1 MSVLLPS
8 LALPQLKAG
17 ADLQQWGQLQGA
29 ALPLA
34 ITALLEQ
41 QPGLYLLVVPDT
53 PTALRLEQELA
64 LFLTDQQPLYSL
76 PDWETLPYDQFSPH
90 QDIISQRLRTLY
102 QLPNLTQGLVLVPV
116 STLMLRLSEPA
127 HLRQQSLLLKK
138 QQRLDLST
146 LRQHLVQAGYRAV
159 DQVMQHG
166 EFSVRGSLLDLYPMG
181 SPLPYRIDFFDD
193 EIDGLRTFDPD
204 NQRTVAQVDQV
215 ELLPAHEFPLDKAA
229 IERFRSRYRERFTA
243 RNEKESLYQQVSN
256 GALPAGI
263 EYYLPLFAQS
273 CASLFD
279 YLPADSRLLLLGELE
294 AGAQRFWQDVQKRY
308 EDRAI
313 DLLRPVLKPQELY
326 LSVDELFGQFKG
338 YSRLRLSRAPLP
350 AKAGVHNAFS
360 AVLPDLTVNHQQQDP
375 LALLKSYLLE
385 LKQKSGRALFMVES
399 EGRRESLLQL
409 LQKNDIRLKQTASV
423 REFLTQAED
432 VAICVG
438 ALEQGVQL
446 GDTAK
451 ASKTPPLAVI
461 SENELFGQKVTQRRR
476 RKHSQQISSDT
487 IIRNLAELAPGQPVV
502 HLQHGVGRYQGL
514 QVLEAAGIIAEF
526 VTIEYAG
533 GSKLYVPVSALHLL
547 SRYSGTEPEHAP
559 LHKLGHDAWEK
570 ARKKAAEKIRD
581 VAAEL
586 LDMYALRA
594 SQKGYGFKLS
604 AESYQRFADG
614 FPFEETADQQDAIAA
629 VLADMQAPQA
639 MDRLVCGDVGFG
651 KTEVAMRA
659 AFVAVDDG
667 HQVAILVPT
676 TLLAQQHFENFRDRF
691 ANWPVRVEVLSR
703 FVSSKEQKAILA
715 DTEAG
720 KVDIL
725 IGTHKLLQD
734 DIKFRE
740 LGLLIVDEE
749 HRFGVRQKEKIKALR
764 ANIDILTL
772 TATPIPRTLNMS
784 LSGMRDLS
792 IIATPPAR
800 RLAVKTFVREYENG
814 LVREAVLR
822 EIMRGGQVYFLHN
835 DVASIEKTAAELQ
848 TLVPEAIIGIAHG
861 QMPERELE
869 KVMADFYHQR
879 FNLLLC
885 STIIE
890 TGIDVPTAN
899 TIIINQANN
908 FGLAQLHQ
916 LRGRVGRSHHQAY
929 AYLLT
934 PHPKR
939 LTVDAQKRLEAI
951 SSLEDLGAGFAL
963 ASHDLEIRGA
973 GELLGDDQ
981 SGQMESV
988 GFSLYMEMLEEAV
1001 QALKEGREPSLDTM
1015 LSQQTELELK
1025 IPALLPDNY
1034 IPDVSLRLSFYK
1046 RLASARDSGELDE
1059 IQVELIDRFG
1069 LLPDAAKH
1077 LVALTQARQVAQ
1089 QLGIRRI
1096 EMHAKGGT
1104 VEFAERTRVNP
1115 AYIIKLIQT
1124 QSRIYKLEGGQKLR
1138 FNIETAGSTERLALL
1153 KTMLADFAAN
1163 SQSR

>member
-1 MSVLLPS
+1 MALLT
-8 LALPQLKAG
+8 LPQIKNST
-17 ADLQQWGQLQGA
+17 DLLSWGNLAGA

-34 ITALLEQ
+34 LSELVRQ
-41 QPGLYLLVVPDT
+41 QSALYLLIVPDT

-64 LFLTDQQPLYSL
+64 VFLGDSVPLYSF

-102 QLPNLTQGLVLVPV
+102 QLPTVTQGLVLVPV
-116 STLMLRLSEPA
+116 STLMLRLSAPE
-127 HLRQQSLLLKK
+127 HLQQQSLLLKK
-138 QQRLDLST
+138 GQRLDLGS
-146 LRQHLVQAGYRAV
+146 LRTQLVQAGYRAV
-159 DQVMQHG
+159 EQVMQHG

-181 SPLPYRIDFFDD
+181 SALPYRIDFFDD

-204 NQRTVAQVDQV
+204 NQRTLAQVAQI
-215 ELLPAHEFPLDKAA
+215 ELLPAHEFPLDKSA
-229 IERFRSRYRERFTA
+229 IERFRSRYRERFQQ
-243 RNEKESLYQQVSN
+243 RNEKESLYQQVSS

-263 EYYLPLFAQS
+263 EYYLPLFAENT
-273 CASLFD
+273 ASLFS
-279 YLPADSRLLLLGELE
+279 YLPPATRILAFDDLE
-294 AGAQRFWQDVQKRY
+294 ASAQRFWQDVQNRY
-308 EDRAI
+308 QDRAI
-313 DLLRPVLKPQELY
+313 DLLRPILPPKELY
-326 LSVDELFGQFKG
+326 FTVDELFGLQKA
-338 YSRLRLSRAPLP
+338 YSRIRLSRAELP
-350 AKAGVHNAFS
+350 QKAGSSNAP
-360 AVLPDLTVNHQQQDP
+360 AAELPDLTVNHQLAEP
-375 LALLKSYLLE
+375 LGALRHYLTQ
-385 LKQKSGRALFMVES
+385 LKQQQGRAVFLVES

-409 LQKNDIRLKQTASV
+409 LNKSGIRL
-423 REFLTQAED
+423 TQLPDLQAVLNSDAD
-432 VAICVG
+432 VAITVG
-438 ALEQGVQL
+438 ALEQGVEL
-446 GDTAK
+446 RL
-451 ASKTPPLAVI
+451 PVPLALI

-476 RKHSQQISSDT
+476 RKHSQQISSET
-487 IIRNLAELAPGQPVV
+487 IIRSLAELSIGQPIV
-502 HLQHGVGRYQGL
+502 HLQHGVGRYLGL
-514 QVLEAAGIIAEF
+514 QVLEAAGIVAEF

-559 LHKLGHDAWEK
+559 LHKLGHDAWDK
-570 ARKKAAEKIRD
+570 ARRKAAEKVRD

-586 LDMYALRA
+586 LDVYALRA
-594 SQKGYGFKLS
+594 SQKGYGFKIN
-604 AESYQRFADG
+604 AESYSRFADG
-614 FPFEETADQQDAIAA
+614 FPFEETADQLDAINA
-629 VLADMQAPQA
+629 VLSDMQTPRA

-703 FVSSKEQKAILA
+703 FISAKEQKAILA
-715 DTEAG
+715 DAEAG

-822 EIMRGGQVYFLHN
+822 EILRGGQVYFLHN
-835 DVASIEKTAAELQ
+835 DVASIEKTATELQ
-848 TLVPEAIIGIAHG
+848 SLVPEAIIGIAHG

-869 KVMADFYHQR
+869 RVMADFYHQR

-899 TIIINQANN
+899 TIIINRADN

-934 PHPKR
+934 PPPKR

-981 SGQMESV
+981 SGQIESV
-988 GFSLYMEMLEEAV
+988 GFTLYMEMLEEAV
-1001 QALKEGREPSLDTM
+1001 QALKEGREPSLDMM
-1015 LSQQTELELK
+1015 LSQQTELDLK
-1025 IPALLPDNY
+1025 IPALLPDKF

-1046 RLASARDSGELDE
+1046 RLASSKDAQDLDE

-1089 QLGIRRI
+1089 TLGIRRI
-1096 EMHAKGGT
+1096 EMNAKGGL
-1104 VEFAERTRVNP
+1104 VEFAERTKVAP
-1115 AYIIKLIQT
+1115 GYIIRLIQT

-1138 FNIETAGSTERLALL
+1138 FNIETPGSAERLALL
-1153 KTMLADFAAN
+1153 KTMLADFQAN
-1163 SQSR
+1163 SQ